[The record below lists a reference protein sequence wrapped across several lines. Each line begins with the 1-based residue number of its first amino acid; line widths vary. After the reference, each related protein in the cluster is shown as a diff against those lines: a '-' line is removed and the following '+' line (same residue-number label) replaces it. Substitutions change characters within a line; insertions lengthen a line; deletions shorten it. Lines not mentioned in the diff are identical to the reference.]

1 MRKIGELKN
10 EKDALNLWSYL
21 KTENI
26 ETTLEKEEDKS
37 WSIWVSEEDKVKVA
51 QKELSEFVA
60 NPENKK
66 YISVNKSV
74 DLQSQVEENRTS
86 TNKNSRFKEHN
97 LRDRW
102 STRVKSPGTYTLSLI
117 FTCIGVFLISGMG
130 KNTEIVGQFFISEK
144 FNGELTEFLSGQFW
158 RIFTPIFLHFHIFHI
173 LFNMLWLFDL
183 GSKIERN
190 KGAKHF
196 ISFVLVVAAAS
207 NLTQYFISGPAFGG
221 MSGVVYALFGY
232 VWIKSKLDPGDGF
245 YIDSFSSMFVFGW
258 FFLCLTGSMGSIA
271 NWAHASGLIIGLGW
285 GYLSALKWNWGS
297 NK

>member
-26 ETTLEKEEDKS
+26 ETTLEEEDKS

-97 LRDRW
+97 LETVGLRG
-102 STRVKSPGTYTLSLI
+102 KSPGTYTLSLI
-117 FTCIGVFLISGMG
+117 FTCIGVFFDFRH
-130 KNTEIVGQFFISEK
+130 GQE
-144 FNGELTEFLSGQFW
+144 
-158 RIFTPIFLHFHIFHI
+158 
-173 LFNMLWLFDL
+173 
-183 GSKIERN
+183 
-190 KGAKHF
+190 
-196 ISFVLVVAAAS
+196 
-207 NLTQYFISGPAFGG
+207 Y
-221 MSGVVYALFGY
+221 
-232 VWIKSKLDPGDGF
+232 
-245 YIDSFSSMFVFGW
+245 
-258 FFLCLTGSMGSIA
+258 
-271 NWAHASGLIIGLGW
+271 
-285 GYLSALKWNWGS
+285 
-297 NK
+297 